1 MRKMLLKLSST
12 VFPITLHPTYQLLG
26 WMGSWIMWPPQ
37 RPSLDQGVWTIG
49 ADDGWPRMVTINLIL
64 LVSFA
69 LHRGEKPY
77 VKDRPLNL

>member
-26 WMGSWIMWPPQ
+26 WMGSWIMWPPH
-37 RPSLDQGVWTIG
+37 RPSRQRG
-49 ADDGWPRMVTINLIL
+49 AFGGSPRMVTINLIL
-64 LVSFA
+64 LVSLV
-69 LHRGEKPY
+69 LHVGKKPY